1 MPPSTAVAPPRSA
14 VDLADSEN
22 PGGFAHTPALDGIRG
37 AAILLVLVY
46 HLLWSNPV
54 TGSRVLDL
62 LQQIRGATYCG
73 VNLFFAL
80 SGFLITGILL
90 DTLDAPRS
98 LQTFYARRSLRIF
111 PLYFGSLLLL
121 LLLTRPL
128 HFSWS
133 GWQYFYLTYTANL
146 ALWRAQVPLQLGFF
160 NISHFWSLQV
170 EEQFYLL
177 WPFMVYRVRQP
188 LALARLSLAGCALI
202 LGVRIFLVA
211 MRSHPGFDYPY
222 LPYAPTFAC
231 ADNLLFGCALCTLL
245 RTPWQPT
252 ILRLAPR
259 AFSLLSLALLLV
271 FVCNHGFNWQG
282 KLFMP
287 TVGFTLV
294 GLFCAALIA
303 MALHPRSI
311 TQRVFASP
319 LLRFFGRYSYG
330 LYVFHYSIEG
340 AVSHPLRR
348 LLGDHL
354 HSKALAVFGDGLVVG
369 ALSVLAA
376 LFSYHLF
383 EIHFLRLKR
392 FFAYTR
398 NDAPR
403 NRACEAT
410 PAA

>member
-1 MPPSTAVAPPRSA
+1 MPPSVAAAPSRSA
-14 VDLADSEN
+14 ADVADSEN
-22 PGGFAHTPALDGIRG
+22 PGGFAHIPALDGIRG

-54 TGSRVLDL
+54 TGSRILDF
-62 LQQIRGATYCG
+62 LQQIRGASYCG

-80 SGFLITGILL
+80 SGFLITSILL
-90 DTLDAPRS
+90 DTLDAPRY

-128 HFSWS
+128 HFVWS

-146 ALWRAQVPLQLGFF
+146 ALWRTQVPLQLGFF

-177 WPFMVYRVRQP
+177 WPFVVYRVRQP
-188 LALARLSLAGCALI
+188 LALARLSLVACAVI

-211 MRSHPGFDYPY
+211 MRSHPGFGYPY
-222 LPYAPTFAC
+222 LPYAPTFSC

-245 RTPWQPT
+245 RTHWRPA

-259 AFSLLSLALLLV
+259 AFALLAAALAVTFV
-271 FVCNHGFNWQG
+271 FNRGFNWQG

-287 TVGFTLV
+287 TLGFTLV
-294 GLFCAALIA
+294 GLTCATLIA
-303 MALHPRSI
+303 MALRPHSI
-311 TQRVFASP
+311 TQRLFRTS
-319 LLRFFGRYSYG
+319 LLRFFGKYSYG

-340 AVSHPLRR
+340 AVSLPLRR
-348 LLGDHL
+348 LLAEHL
-354 HSKALAVFGDGLVVG
+354 HSKALAVVGDALVVG

-376 LFSYHLF
+376 LLSYHLF
-383 EIHFLRLKR
+383 
-392 FFAYTR
+392 
-398 NDAPR
+398 
-403 NRACEAT
+403 
-410 PAA
+410 